1 MEQKEKL
8 TTLEQ
13 GLNILQLFDEDLPIH
28 TISSV

>member
-13 GLNILQLFDEDLPIH
+13 GLKILQLFNEEVPSH
-28 TISSV
+28 TIS